1 MGKKERKKNH
11 ILLQKVAWNLAW
23 NCSSNLAAIHTAVA
37 HIIFS
42 QLVFFI
48 SIFKTS
54 LLGWLEKI
62 SKIAILTSFTFVM
75 KFKFK
80 LNNKC
85 IILHDLNALDSTFTV
100 QNFNKD

>member
-54 LLGWLEKI
+54 LVI
-62 SKIAILTSFTFVM
+62 SPGCIAIAILLQGISRTFLTIDVM
-75 KFKFK
+75 NDKGAVFP
-80 LNNKC
+80 
-85 IILHDLNALDSTFTV
+85 DWA
-100 QNFNKD
+100 